1 MMATIINSETE
12 NRLSFV
18 TFIIEK
24 FASSFKMDRQ
34 EAYFYLKKHGGLD
47 YIFDCWQD
55 LHVDNPYWA
64 VRDIYKVC
72 LKNGGTR

>member
-1 MMATIINSETE
+1 MTATINSETD

-34 EAYFYLKKHGGLD
+34 EAYFYLKKT
-47 YIFDCWQD
+47 W
-55 LHVDNPYWA
+55 WA
-64 VRDIYKVC
+64 
-72 LKNGGTR
+72 